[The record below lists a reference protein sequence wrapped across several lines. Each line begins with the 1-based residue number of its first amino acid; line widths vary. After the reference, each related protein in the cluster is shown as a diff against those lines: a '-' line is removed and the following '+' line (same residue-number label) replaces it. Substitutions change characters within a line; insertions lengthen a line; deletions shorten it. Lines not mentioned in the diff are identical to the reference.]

1 MDLDTM
7 MITVFCRIDDALP
20 DLVPRATF
28 ARQAANL

>member
-7 MITVFCRIDDALP
+7 MITAFCRIDDALQY
-20 DLVPRATF
+20 LVRRATF